1 MNSCLSKGDR
11 YPSPTPAQYPVLSLV
26 WFSLFLLGNYALDR
40 QFPLASKLCP
50 HTTSLASVSLSEP
63 QFNVPLGRS
72 LAMAAAFTRRWS
84 FLSSTFFRSGLFPC
98 FLRVLGEN
106 PAPEASA
113 PPDSAERYSREEAT
127 EGESGEWQ
135 IAKTQSP
142 APSQVPPPED
152 STLPPNSHASR
163 PPRYSVVET

>member
-26 WFSLFLLGNYALDR
+26 WFSLFLPGNYALDR

-106 PAPEASA
+106 PVPEASA
-113 PPDSAERYSREEAT
+113 PQTVLRGTQEKKLQKVRA
-127 EGESGEWQ
+127 GSG
-135 IAKTQSP
+135 KLP
-142 APSQVPPPED
+142 KPRVP
-152 STLPPNSHASR
+152 H
-163 PPRYSVVET
+163 PPRFPHLKTALYPQTPMPRGPRGTLW

>member
-113 PPDSAERYSREEAT
+113 PQTVLRGTQEKKLQKVRA
-127 EGESGEWQ
+127 GSGKLP
-135 IAKTQSP
+135 IQSP